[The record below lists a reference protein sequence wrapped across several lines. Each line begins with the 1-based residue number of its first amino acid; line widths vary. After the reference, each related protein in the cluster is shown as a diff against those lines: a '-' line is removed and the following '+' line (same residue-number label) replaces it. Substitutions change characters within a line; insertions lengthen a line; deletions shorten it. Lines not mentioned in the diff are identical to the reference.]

1 MKQNMMLFKSFQ
13 KKKKKKK
20 IFFFP
25 KIKNIVMSNPGYEDN
40 KKTKHTLP
48 SGFWKFLVY
57 SVKQL
62 KGCWLATNRTVL

>member
-1 MKQNMMLFKSFQ
+1 M
-13 KKKKKKK
+13 
-20 IFFFP
+20 P
-25 KIKNIVMSNPGYEDN
+25 NPGYEDN

-62 KGCWLATNRTVL
+62 KGC